1 MLQWCVATA
10 VTLLVVL
17 IYFAYFFKFNWVKV
31 SGDQATLCDLFSVF
45 FAAKCSKIITWYF
58 LKDFRS
64 ESRTQQNG
72 GVCYTGRKNRKVGK
86 LPPVY
91 PNGWFALLE
100 SSQIKKGQV
109 KHVSALSENF
119 AVFRY
124 VKM

>member
-1 MLQWCVATA
+1 MQ
-10 VTLLVVL
+10 
-17 IYFAYFFKFNWVKV
+17 
-31 SGDQATLCDLFSVF
+31 QSV
-45 FAAKCSKIITWYF
+45 
-58 LKDFRS
+58 
-64 ESRTQQNG
+64 
-72 GVCYTGRKNRKVGK
+72 GVYASNKNRKVGK

-124 VKM
+124 VRVSFKLVFPSFLPYILK